1 MAITH
6 LKTDTIPD
14 WTQAELDAQ
23 IALGNYPPG
32 TLLADIVLPSD
43 WNAAHTNPD
52 IADVTG
58 LQAALDLKAP
68 LASPTFTGTV
78 TLPAGQVVNGV
89 TLTAAGSASNFLNA
103 AGSYSAVSVV
113 SRGNIGMQL
122 LGATL

>member
-1 MAITH
+1 MTIRH
-6 LKTDTIPD
+6 LKTNNIPD
-14 WTQAELDAQ
+14 PTQAELDAQ

-32 TLLADIVLPSD
+32 TVLADISLASD
-43 WNAAHTNPD
+43 WNADHTNPD

-68 LASPTFTGTV
+68 LSNPTFTGTV

-89 TLTAAGSASNFLNA
+89 TLTTAGSASNFLNA
-103 AGSYSAVSVV
+103 AGSYSAVIG
-113 SRGNIGMQL
+113 RGNIEMAR